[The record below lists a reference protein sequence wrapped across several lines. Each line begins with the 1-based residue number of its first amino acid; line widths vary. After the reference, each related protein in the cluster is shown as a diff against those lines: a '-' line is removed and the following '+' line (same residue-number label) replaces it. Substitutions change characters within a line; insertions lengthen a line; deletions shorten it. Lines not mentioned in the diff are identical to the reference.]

1 MVAGYSCENSSL
13 SRSVDNFLK
22 YEKNTEIMGQET
34 ITFRV
39 V

>member
-22 YEKNTEIMGQET
+22 YDKNKEIMGQET
-34 ITFRV
+34 ITC
-39 V
+39 